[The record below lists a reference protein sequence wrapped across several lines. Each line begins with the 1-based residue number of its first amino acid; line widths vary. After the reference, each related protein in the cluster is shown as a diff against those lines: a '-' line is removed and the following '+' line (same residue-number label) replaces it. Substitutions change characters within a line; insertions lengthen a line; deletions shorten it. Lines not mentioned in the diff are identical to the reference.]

1 LNIVLARRLRQW
13 RHCLRRSTQMRVMV
27 GRASRAP
34 TLTARL
40 RSTARHCRSSASSS
54 YNPIASSSRV
64 SDATEVAVANNLAQA
79 HASAGALDLALPLA
93 ESALQRA
100 AQLGDR
106 HRQAALHNDL
116 ADLLQALGRHDDAR
130 THVTRAVE
138 LFVNVGRS
146 DLPEPEVWKLA
157 EW

>member
-1 LNIVLARRLRQW
+1 
-13 RHCLRRSTQMRVMV
+13 MRVMV

-64 SDATEVAVANNLAQA
+64 SDATEVAQA
-79 HASAGALDLALPLA
+79 HAWAGALDLALPLA